1 MQAMERVPVYAAPAS
16 EGRVGTVADGT
27 LAHVAQ
33 VNGTWVRV
41 VTLGLQVVVQ
51 QLRGRE
57 VLVSGV
63 ADPSFRG
70 RVPRSVV
77 QELAPQP
84 PDCGEDP
91 PGAAHGD

>member
-1 MQAMERVPVYAAPAS
+1 MADFGCCCAQSGKTTAHTDTYHGCFVRLVPDEEIV
-16 EGRVGTVADGT
+16 E
-27 LAHVAQ
+27 
-33 VNGTWVRV
+33 V
-41 VTLGLQVVVQ
+41 VEFET
-51 QLRGRE
+51 
-57 VLVSGV
+57 

-91 PGAAHGD
+91 PGAAHGH